1 MGYTIALIRHGES
14 VWNVANI
21 FTGWTDVDLTEVGIR
36 EATLG
41 GRLLR
46 TQGFEFDLAYT
57 SVLRRAIKT
66 CNTIL
71 DQLDQL
77 WIPVTKDWRL
87 NERHYGDLQGKNKA
101 ETAQKYGDEQVHVWR
116 RSYDTPPATMS
127 EDDPRSD
134 RKDRRYAALETSQV
148 PLTESLKETVAR
160 FLPYWKE
167 TIAPVVKS
175 GKRVL
180 IAAHGN
186 SLRALVKYLD
196 NISDAEIPG
205 LEIPTGVPL
214 IYELDDDLKPI
225 KHYYIGEKSAVQKKL
240 GFLGDAPEAERLA
253 KAFTGAKLFNLKHL
267 SYLAE
272 GGSDAFKKLGI
283 ESAADSDAIA
293 AAADVLFVFG
303 SAEEVSSRL
312 KDFSSQL
319 GGDKIVVPVLSS
331 GTFSAE
337 GVKNKV
343 VVATPKDGL
352 KPGPKPTDLWTPV
365 SLAHVGSAAEKDV
378 AIVKTLFEACG
389 FPVSS

>member
-66 CNTIL
+66 CNTVL

-77 WIPVTKDWRL
+77 WIPVTKEWRL
-87 NERHYGDLQGKNKA
+87 NERHYGDLQGKNKK
-101 ETAQKYGDEQVHVWR
+101 ETAQKYGDEQVHIWR
-116 RSYDTPPATMS
+116 RSYDTPPATMTA
-127 EDDPRSD
+127 DDPRSA
-134 RKDRRYAALETSQV
+134 RQDRRYSDLSPDQV

-225 KHYYIGEKSAVQKKL
+225 KHYYIGEKAAVEKKL
-240 GFLGDAPEAERLA
+240 GFLGSSPEAERLA
-253 KAFTGAKLFNLKHL
+253 KAFTSAKLFKLKDL
-267 SYLAE
+267 SYLADTNSE
-272 GGSDAFKKLGI
+272 AFQKLGI
-283 ESAADSDAIA
+283 ESAHDSDAIA

-303 SAEEVSSRL
+303 SADELSSKL
-312 KDFSSQL
+312 KDLSSQL
-319 GGDKIVVPVLSS
+319 KGDKIIVPVISS
-331 GTFSAE
+331 GTFSAK
-337 GVKNKV
+337 GANNKI
-343 VVATPKDGL
+343 VVAAPKDSL
-352 KPGPKPTDLWTPV
+352 KPGGKVNDLGTPV
-365 SLAHVGSAAEKDV
+365 SLKQAGSASEKDV
-378 AIVKTLFEACG
+378 AIVKTLFEAAG